1 VANSHPAGLIPIDA
15 FSLHS
20 RRMKTLN
27 LIGRQV
33 QKIRV
38 SKHWSQKT
46 LAEKLQLA
54 GLDKSREAVGR
65 IEARLVYVR
74 EYELLFIARVLGV
87 DWRDLLPE
95 IGPTTELLPVI
106 EELMKPRN
114 STASKWR
121 RRKTKIAKK
130 PRSIPSG
137 RS

>member
-1 VANSHPAGLIPIDA
+1 MLKCLNLSGPIDA

-33 QKIRV
+33 QRIRV
-38 SKHWSQKT
+38 TNQWSQKK

-74 EYELLFIARVLGV
+74 DYELLLIAKALGV
-87 DWRDLLPE
+87 KLPDLLPDLD
-95 IGPTTELLPVI
+95 PKMELRDVI
-106 EELMKPRN
+106 TELMKPRK
-114 STASKWR
+114 STAPKWR
-121 RRKTKIAKK
+121 RRKTKKAKK
-130 PRSIPSG
+130 TRSIPRG